1 MHINKKKI
9 IQSGIEQCICKIMR
23 EVKKGNQYKFITGTG
38 FFFNCKQKK
47 IKLFITNNHAK
58 NEINLENRYK
68 FTDKDL
74 DFTVIEILDGD
85 NISKFI
91 EIDEFINS
99 RDYKDE
105 QIFTYE
111 FP

>member
-1 MHINKKKI
+1 
-9 IQSGIEQCICKIMR
+9 MR

-68 FTDKDL
+68 FTDK
-74 DFTVIEILDGD
+74 V
-85 NISKFI
+85 
-91 EIDEFINS
+91 
-99 RDYKDE
+99 
-105 QIFTYE
+105 
-111 FP
+111 